1 MEQCRKQREEALE
14 LFRKF
19 AGLFGS
25 CRHPQLLPRSVVES
39 YQAAV
44 ERVRAIDKELLTQEH
59 SRAPDQ
65 AKVRD
70 NGHYCRYFESAMHI

>member
-14 LFRKF
+14 LLRKF
-19 AGLFGS
+19 AALFGS

-44 ERVRAIDKELLTQEH
+44 KRVKAIDEELHTQEH

-65 AKVRD
+65 VKVRLLPLL
-70 NGHYCRYFESAMHI
+70 